1 MAYMPALL
9 GAILLV
15 YQKKYLLGAA
25 LTALFTGLFIA
36 MNHLQVTYYFLI
48 VAALMTIYYL
58 IEWIRAKD
66 YKHIIKAFAIV
77 AITGVIGVAS
87 NLVILATTY
96 DYSKATMRNGVLNL
110 DSTKTNSENT
120 TGLPIDY
127 AFQWSF
133 QKSEV
138 FSILVPNIYGGVSAG

>member
-1 MAYMPALL
+1 
-9 GAILLV
+9 
-15 YQKKYLLGAA
+15 
-25 LTALFTGLFIA
+25 

-48 VAALMTIYYL
+48 VAGLMTVYYV
-58 IEWIRAKD
+58 IQWIRAKD
-66 YKHIIKAFAIV
+66 FKHLIKALAIV
-77 AITGVIGVAS
+77 AITGVIGVCS

-110 DSTKTNSENT
+110 DSTNKATQT
-120 TGLPIDY
+120 TGLPVDY

-138 FSILVPNIYGGVSAG
+138 LSILVPNIYGGVSAGDNGLDKNSHFAKLAFKAVCLMIRQRR